1 MISKEELLRIMPY
14 AKLRVDTFLSPL
26 NTVLEEYGI
35 VTPLRMA
42 AFLAQLAHES
52 GEFRYVEE
60 LASGQA
66 YEGRKD
72 LGNLEVG
79 DGEKFKG
86 RGLIQITGR
95 DNYRKCSLA
104 LFDDERLLDT
114 PDLLRAPV
122 YAVECAG
129 WFWDTHHLNGLA
141 DKKDFRGITRV
152 INGGYN
158 GYADRV
164 KYYERAL
171 LVLGD
176 TLET

>member
-1 MISKEELLRIMPY
+1 MISKAELLRIMPY
-14 AKLRVDTFLSPL
+14 AASRADVFLTPL
-26 NTVLEEYGI
+26 NDTMEEYSI
-35 VTPLRMA
+35 STPLRMA

-60 LASGQA
+60 LASGAA
-66 YEGRKD
+66 YEGRED
-72 LGNLEVG
+72 LGNVSPG
-79 DGEKFKG
+79 DGQRFKG

-95 DNYRKCSLA
+95 SNYLKCSEA
-104 LFDDERLLDT
+104 LFGDDRLLNE

-122 YAVECAG
+122 YAVACAG

-171 LVLGD
+171 LTLGD